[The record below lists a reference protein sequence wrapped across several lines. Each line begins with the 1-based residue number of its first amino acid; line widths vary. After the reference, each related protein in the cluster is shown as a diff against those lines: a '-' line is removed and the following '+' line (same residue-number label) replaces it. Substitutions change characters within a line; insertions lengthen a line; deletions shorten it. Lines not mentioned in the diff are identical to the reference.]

1 MEGIFYTGVIN
12 LSKIPKELIKK
23 NRNGESIIYADFS
36 ERRSPSAYGD
46 THYLKLYDSTNR
58 QQIYIGDFRPS
69 NFSKNASDNRESDNR
84 IPPGGGFQGRDGKWH
99 PIKDLY
105 TDADK
110 PAPTPAPAP
119 EPLDPQDGDLPF

>member
-46 THYLKLYDSTNR
+46 THYLKLYDSVNR

-69 NFSKNASDNRESDNR
+69 NFSKSA
-84 IPPGGGFQGRDGKWH
+84 
-99 PIKDLY
+99 
-105 TDADK
+105 
-110 PAPTPAPAP
+110 PAPAAP
-119 EPLDPQDGDLPF
+119 AAPVADGDDDLPDFLR

>member
-46 THYLKLYDSTNR
+46 THYLKLYDSVNR

-69 NFSKNASDNRESDNR
+69 NFQKA
-84 IPPGGGFQGRDGKWH
+84 
-99 PIKDLY
+99 
-105 TDADK
+105 A
-110 PAPTPAPAP
+110 PAPEAPAPASAPAP
-119 EPLDPQDGDLPF
+119 EPLDLQDSDLPF